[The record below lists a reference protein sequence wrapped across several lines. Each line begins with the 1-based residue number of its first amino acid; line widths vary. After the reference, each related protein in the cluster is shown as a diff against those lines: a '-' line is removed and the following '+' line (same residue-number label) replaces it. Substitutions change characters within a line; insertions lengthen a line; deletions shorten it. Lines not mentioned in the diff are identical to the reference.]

1 MVSIPGNMSSS
12 GKRVRKFFSNPT
24 DAEKF
29 AASLRKKYRE
39 GRRGGVIPHDLAVMA
54 GIAAEIL
61 EPHGVTIL
69 DAARS
74 FIERLKT
81 TGSSETFA
89 ERYDRALLD
98 NEEHWSDRYKLD
110 MDRLPRWVGK
120 GFMGKRLCDITPA
133 VIEAALRSHGAS
145 AQSTL
150 DSRTRYVSA
159 VMNHKTRHRKKTDI
173 DIMTPRQCGQMLRAC
188 ESPEERRAVALLLF
202 AGIRPSAEDGEIS
215 RLGWEAVGKNE
226 IFVSREVSKTSDH
239 HIPITP
245 RLRRLLR
252 GHPAEGPVIPA
263 NWRRVYKRLR
273 GAVDGIAGKQDITR
287 HTFASHHL
295 AAYGEQAT
303 KQAIGHT
310 AGSSTLFRHYR
321 AAVVEAAGKK
331 FFGQIEPKTRKAKK
345 GPKGSSKS
353 SSEL

>member
-1 MVSIPGNMSSS
+1 MVSVPANMSST
-12 GKRVRKFFSNPT
+12 GKRVRRFFSNPT

-39 GRRGGVIPHDLAVMA
+39 GRRGGVIPHELAVMA
-54 GIAAEIL
+54 GTAAELL

-74 FIERLKT
+74 FIERLESS
-81 TGSSETFA
+81 GSPETFSQ
-89 ERYDRALLD
+89 RYDRALLE

-110 MDRLPRWVGK
+110 MERLPRWVGK
-120 GFMGKRLCDITPA
+120 GFMARRLCDITPA
-133 VIEAALRSHGAS
+133 IIEAALKSHGAS

-159 VMNHKTRHRKKTDI
+159 VMNHKPRHRKKSEI

-215 RLGWEAVGKNE
+215 RLDWEAVGKTDV
-226 IFVSREVSKTSDH
+226 FVSKEVSKTSDH

-252 GHPAEGPVIPA
+252 GHPTEGPVVPA

-273 GAVDGIAGKQDITR
+273 SAVDGIAGKQDITR
-287 HTFASHHL
+287 HTFASNFL
-295 AAYGEQAT
+295 AAFGEHEA
-303 KQAIGHT
+303 KQAMGHT
-310 AGSSTLFRHYR
+310 ANSSTLFRHYR
-321 AAVVEAAGKK
+321 RAVREADGKK
-331 FFGQIEPKTRKAKK
+331 FFGVVTP
-345 GPKGSSKS
+345 G
-353 SSEL
+353 